1 MQMDQTQM
9 AAAMTDAALQQL
21 QRQALAQLHALAV
34 APAAALAA
42 ASPAAAVPAVAPVS
56 AASPAAVANDDKS
69 ELEEFRDNVDEKA
82 RQAAAR
88 SSKKYASEPDAYL
101 RDEFQKIGKEAVR
114 LAERNKYKNDRKE
127 LKKLRK
133 RRGQP
138 EETDSSGSSSSSS
151 SDSSDSDSSDSDSS
165 GSSESDEGSKG
176 RSRKRKRG
184 GRKKGEAI
192 DFKRF
197 RRGRARSKGRSK
209 PEKQAKEFF
218 GRHFESN
225 RARWQTTR
233 NEAEGRRLH
242 ALRVMMAQLLATTAT
257 REEMVRAVTKTIEA
271 MTEALETYDN
281 AHGLDTRA
289 KVTGLESAIVKA
301 AEKQAEQFGKEMRK
315 IITVPRSATA
325 HRGYDHGYEDDDW
338 A

>member
-1 MQMDQTQM
+1 MDQTQNLM
-9 AAAMTDAALQQL
+9 AAAMADAALQQL
-21 QRQALAQLHALAV
+21 QRQALVQPHAPAV
-34 APAAALAA
+34 APAAALAAAA

-56 AASPAAVANDDKS
+56 AAAPAAVANDDKS

-151 SDSSDSDSSDSDSS
+151 SNDSSDSDSSDSNSS
-165 GSSESDEGSKG
+165 GCSESDEGSKG

-242 ALRVMMAQLLATTAT
+242 ALRVMMA
-257 REEMVRAVTKTIEA
+257 
-271 MTEALETYDN
+271 
-281 AHGLDTRA
+281 
-289 KVTGLESAIVKA
+289 
-301 AEKQAEQFGKEMRK
+301 
-315 IITVPRSATA
+315 
-325 HRGYDHGYEDDDW
+325 
-338 A
+338 

>member
-1 MQMDQTQM
+1 MDQTQM
-9 AAAMTDAALQQL
+9 AAAMADAALQQL
-21 QRQALAQLHALAV
+21 QRQALVQPHAPAV
-34 APAAALAA
+34 APAAALAAAA

-56 AASPAAVANDDKS
+56 AAAPAAVANDDKS

-101 RDEFQKIGKEAVR
+101 RDEFQKIGKEKVR
-114 LAERNKYKNDRKE
+114 MAERKKYKNEPKE
-127 LKKLRK
+127 LRRLRK
-133 RRGQP
+133 RWGQP

-209 PEKQAKEFF
+209 AEKQAKEFF
-218 GRHFESN
+218 GRHFKSN
-225 RARWQTTR
+225 QARWQTTR

>member
-1 MQMDQTQM
+1 M
-9 AAAMTDAALQQL
+9 AAAMAEAALQQL
-21 QRQALAQLHALAV
+21 QRQALGQRHALAV
-34 APAAALAA
+34 APAATLAA
-42 ASPAAAVPAVAPVS
+42 ASPAAAVPTVAPAS
-56 AASPAAVANDDKS
+56 AAAPAAVAKDDKT
-69 ELEEFRDNVDEKA
+69 ELEEYRDNVDEKA
-82 RQAAAR
+82 KQAAAR

-101 RDEFQKIGKEAVR
+101 RDEFQKIGREKVR
-114 LAERNKYKNDRKE
+114 LAERNKFKNKPKE
-127 LKKLRK
+127 LRKLRK

-138 EETDSSGSSSSSS
+138 KVTDSSGSSSSSDSESSGSDS
-151 SDSSDSDSSDSDSS
+151 SDSSDS
-165 GSSESDEGSKG
+165 GSESDEGSKG

-184 GRKKGEAI
+184 GREKGKPL

-209 PEKQAKEFF
+209 AEKQAKKFF
-218 GRHFESN
+218 GRHFEGN
-225 RARWQTTR
+225 RARWRTTR

-242 ALRVMMAQLLATTAT
+242 ALRVMMAQLLTTTAT
-257 REEMVRAVTKTIEA
+257 REEMARAVTKTIEA

-281 AHGLDTRA
+281 EQGLDTRA
-289 KVTGLESAIVKA
+289 KVNGLESAIVKA

-325 HRGYDHGYEDDDW
+325 HRGYDHEYEADDW

>member
-1 MQMDQTQM
+1 MQMVPQAQM
-9 AAAMTDAALQQL
+9 AAAMTEGALDLQQL
-21 QRQALAQLHALAV
+21 QRQVLGQQHASAA
-34 APAAALAA
+34 APAAAF
-42 ASPAAAVPAVAPVS
+42 SAAAVMAAAPAVS
-56 AASPAAVANDDKS
+56 AAVEKDVDDRS
-69 ELEEFRDNVDEKA
+69 ELEEYRYSVDEEAKKA
-82 RQAAAR
+82 AGR
-88 SSKKYASEPDAYL
+88 SSKKYAREPDAYL
-101 RDEFQKIGKEAVR
+101 RDEFQKAGREKVR
-114 LAERNKYKNDRKE
+114 LAEKKWFRKKPKE

-138 EETDSSGSSSSSS
+138 EETNSSGSSSSSS
-151 SDSSDSDSSDSDSS
+151 GSDSSDSSDSDSS
-165 GSSESDEGSKG
+165 GSSESDEVSKG

-184 GRKKGEAI
+184 SQEKSKV

-218 GRHFESN
+218 SRHFESN

-281 AHGLDTRA
+281 ERGLDTHA
-289 KVTGLESAIVKA
+289 KVNGLESAIVKA
-301 AEKQAEQFGKEMRK
+301 AGKQAEQFGKEMRK

-325 HRGYDHGYEDDDW
+325 HRGYDHGYDDDDW